1 MPYTRRDLIRD
12 AALISATGLV
22 AGTPTILGCHS
33 KPPKPPFSG
42 VRVFFCGSWI
52 FCSDGV
58 SGMYAIAR
66 DMFDSNGCST
76 HIFPFGRWQ
85 STTVPFDHG
94 MPHLVQNPA
103 KSDGTSIPYAL
114 SINPPVAHPVSTA
127 MGSPSPVEYIFQQ
140 SQMEVR
146 FAYLNNN
153 YDAKGKC
160 PIKINTSV
168 STYSGKA
175 SGIRVIA
182 LPIPK
187 RIRARGLVTRATFSD
202 NTGINLLNQPSVD
215 HTSSKMD
222 GIATTHIFDYD
233 GASSLTFKTD
243 SVTDN
248 VYATEACIDYHFHTV
263 PPKGMGDHAN
273 PMFQNLLEILTC
285 NGSSVA
291 GKLCVNNPCPIT
303 IQPGPDLPDGGAAE
317 LDYDPAAAPC
327 PSSEAP
333 LLGDLASCSGPGFG
347 IGGNVIN

>member
-146 FAYLNNN
+146 FAYLNNS

-160 PIKINTSV
+160 PIKINTS

-175 SGIRVIA
+175 SGIRIIA

-202 NTGINLLNQPSVD
+202 NTGNNLLNQPCVD

-273 PMFQNLLEILTC
+273 PMFQNLLELLTC

-327 PSSEAP
+327 PSYEGP
-333 LLGDLASCSGPGFG
+333 RLGNLASCSGPGFG
-347 IGGNVIN
+347 IGGNVIS